1 MKKKFFNPFE
11 IFSEKK
17 LLVVGIL
24 SAFILVL
31 MSVYFHTRFLGILNI
46 DFLNSISPKKVL
58 FEQLMSVFIS
68 TILFYAL
75 GKYLNSKTRFIDV
88 LNAVLISRIP
98 FLIVPVLNVNN
109 HFSEVS
115 KRYLG
120 MFLTTNPT
128 KPLDGDLI
136 FLMLCAIPIL
146 TAFVLFFV
154 LLFNGFKTATN
165 AKGNKAILF
174 FAITVILLDIS
185 IKLLFKLLN

>member
-17 LLVVGIL
+17 LLVVGIFSACVLILL
-24 SAFILVL
+24 SVCFN
-31 MSVYFHTRFLGILNI
+31 TRFFGILNVE
-46 DFLNSISPKKVL
+46 FLNSVRPEKML
-58 FEQLMSVFIS
+58 FEQGVTLFIS
-68 TILFYAL
+68 TILFYCL
-75 GKYLNSKTRFIDV
+75 GYYFNSKTRFIDV
-88 LNAVLISRIP
+88 LNVIIISRIP

-146 TAFVLFFV
+146 IAFVLFFV